1 MLAMLPEIESAVRE
15 RLNGETDGVTV
26 DFWVSLYIVA
36 AYVILNGQVLFDHTL
51 IMDQTIGR
59 N

>member
-1 MLAMLPEIESAVRE
+1 MLPEIESAVRE